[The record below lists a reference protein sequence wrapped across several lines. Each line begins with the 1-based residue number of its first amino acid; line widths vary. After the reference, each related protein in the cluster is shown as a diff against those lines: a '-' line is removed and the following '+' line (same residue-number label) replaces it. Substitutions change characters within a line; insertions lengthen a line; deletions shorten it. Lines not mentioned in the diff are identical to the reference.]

1 MEPDLLSSVTLNSER
16 GNRRGVSVTEG
27 FAMLQYLFLR
37 LRKAPSAKE
46 IGWLYKLEN
55 VRNRIFPGALERN

>member
-46 IGWLYKLEN
+46 IGWL
-55 VRNRIFPGALERN
+55 